1 MFFLEHVSLCVLFL
15 LNEQMTGFIWIFRRL
30 FFFQKLGDCFLVRNQ
45 VPVLVSKNRRLLY
58 RQTRK
63 PFCSDPMKIHWCF
76 FFISTDDMLEY
87 GREGR
92 TPDWGLSKCWI
103 SLHVVPDMAC
113 KLGLALNAWSSQHHG
128 PATPATDM
136 ILKRCMQISWKAS
149 CRSTLHGNLWFF
161 S

>member
-1 MFFLEHVSLCVLFL
+1 MDLLMLYGQFDEGRLIYLCCMDSLMREGRVFLESAM
-15 LNEQMTGFIWIFRRL
+15 NRRL

-45 VPVLVSKNRRLLY
+45 APVLVSKNRRLLY

-92 TPDWGLSKCWI
+92 NPD
-103 SLHVVPDMAC
+103 
-113 KLGLALNAWSSQHHG
+113 
-128 PATPATDM
+128 
-136 ILKRCMQISWKAS
+136 
-149 CRSTLHGNLWFF
+149 
-161 S
+161 